1 MTHRWRGRR
10 VDSGGAARPPP
21 RHRRDTR
28 ANTPHRSLPTQDPR
42 ERPPPPPAGA
52 VRKTSVLDV
61 MRRLTQAKNI
71 MVSANTRKGCY
82 LSLLNIIQGDVD
94 PTQVH
99 KALQRV
105 RERRLVSFIPWGP
118 ATFNVALS
126 RKSPYVETKHKVS
139 GLLLANHTCVS
150 QLFAKTLTAYD
161 RIRKRNAF
169 VENYRREPMF
179 ADSLDEFDDSRDVV
193 QSLRD
198 EYIAAESPDYVEWG
212 VGEEETDAGQCVCG
226 GGRWRR
232 VCVRVGRVRGPPR
245 FGRRRG
251 RALGRR
257 WRRRV
262 RVDGVSAPS
271 MAFRIPLPRSH
282 GVSPR
287 ARSKR
292 VFLDF
297 VASPSSVHRRR
308 RAPGNNAYDGLIQPN
323 RSRAIA
329 ARNKSSK

>member
-1 MTHRWRGRR
+1 M
-10 VDSGGAARPPP
+10 
-21 RHRRDTR
+21 
-28 ANTPHRSLPTQDPR
+28 
-42 ERPPPPPAGA
+42 
-52 VRKTSVLDV
+52 LDV

-179 ADSLDEFDDSRDVV
+179 ADSLRG
-193 QSLRD
+193 LP
-198 EYIAAESPDYVEWG
+198 A
-212 VGEEETDAGQCVCG
+212 C
-226 GGRWRR
+226 WR
-232 VCVRVGRVRGPPR
+232 
-245 FGRRRG
+245 
-251 RALGRR
+251 
-257 WRRRV
+257 
-262 RVDGVSAPS
+262 
-271 MAFRIPLPRSH
+271 
-282 GVSPR
+282 
-287 ARSKR
+287 
-292 VFLDF
+292 
-297 VASPSSVHRRR
+297 
-308 RAPGNNAYDGLIQPN
+308 
-323 RSRAIA
+323 
-329 ARNKSSK
+329 